1 MYAASAG
8 GHGVQLVTSF
18 RELSQMRARYD
29 ERAEAVF
36 ANHRAKVIL
45 SGVTD
50 AETLALLSH
59 LLGDETIRH
68 LATPAALAK
77 AAKDRGEGEPARTP
91 RNRAGASPAETLGW
105 ISPGHGVLLYG
116 HLPPAPITL
125 RPWFRDRQLQAMVD
139 PAAAGAARRRTV
151 RR

>member
-1 MYAASAG
+1 
-8 GHGVQLVTSF
+8 
-18 RELSQMRARYD
+18 
-29 ERAEAVF
+29 VF

-68 LATPAALAK
+68 LATPTALAK
-77 AAKDRGEGEPARTP
+77 AAKDRGDGEAARAARP
-91 RNRAGASPAETLGW
+91 QRSRGGASPAEALGW

-125 RPWFRDRQLQAMVD
+125 RPWFRDRQLQAMVN
-139 PAAAGAARRRTV
+139 PAEAGTSRRRPARR
-151 RR
+151 